1 MAASDKNM
9 IPLATKVLWGAGAGG
24 VAFMLNVVAI
34 WALIYM
40 TIVLKMD
47 PLLAGIVLFIPKLFD
62 AVTDPLIGTIS
73 DRLKTNKSR
82 RRPFLLA
89 GAILS
94 PLSFLMIFTT
104 PIFDAE
110 WMTAAYIFTALM
122 IYSLAMT
129 IFNIPYLAMPAE
141 MTDDYHERT
150 SIHSYRVIFY
160 RVAGIVGLAV
170 PLLIEYIG
178 RDSWY
183 AFALLGVGRGVY
195 LRNDENGL
203 GWNKGCKVYAGSA
216 KSSKYVCRDGS
227 CLFQWTFHQAH
238 IGEIMSTPWRC
249 FNHCCFSIFRAFC
262 FG

>member
-1 MAASDKNM
+1 MTVTDKNM
-9 IPLATKVLWGAGAGG
+9 IPMATKVLCGSGAGG

-160 RVAGIVGLAV
+160 LS
-170 PLLIEYIG
+170 LI
-178 RDSWY
+178 
-183 AFALLGVGRGVY
+183 
-195 LRNDENGL
+195 
-203 GWNKGCKVYAGSA
+203 
-216 KSSKYVCRDGS
+216 
-227 CLFQWTFHQAH
+227 H
-238 IGEIMSTPWRC
+238 I
-249 FNHCCFSIFRAFC
+249 
-262 FG
+262 